1 MKNIFII
8 LFLFSFLFSFT
19 KSHSGETG
27 TGNIELSND
36 VISEFHYYI
45 QQPANKPVKFLVTED
60 GKKSMS
66 WFCPYPKCAPTG
78 SKGEEK
84 VCKRKTGKDCYVFAL
99 TRTVRWKNHITKNIS
114 HKDRKFSSNMDLA
127 SVKAKLS
134 KLGFIKNDTQIEK
147 KEIKSKIEVKDKIED
162 TDIVKKIKELNNLF
176 KTGVLTEEEFSKAKK
191 KLLN

>member
-1 MKNIFII
+1 MKNIFIV
-8 LFLFSFLFSFT
+8 LFLFLFLFT
-19 KSHSGETG
+19 KSYSGETG
-27 TGNIELSND
+27 TGNIGLSNN

-45 QQPANKPVKFLVTED
+45 KQPANKPVKFLVTED

-66 WFCPYPKCAPTG
+66 WFCPYTKCAPTG

-84 VCKRKTGKDCYVFAL
+84 ICKRRTGKNCYVFAL
-99 TRTVRWKNHITKNIS
+99 KRTVRWKNDITKNIS

-134 KLGFIKNDTQIEK
+134 ELGFIENDTQIEK
-147 KEIKSKIEVKDKIED
+147 KEIKAKIKIKDKIED
-162 TDIVKKIKELNNLF
+162 TDIVEKIKELNNLF
-176 KTGVLTEEEFSKAKK
+176 KTGVLTEEEFNKAKK